1 METPSL
7 NSPTPQLDGHLP
19 NHEGGLMLS
28 TDNNAASQVLDGF
41 KAWEAES
48 CRLHSDVASVF
59 DLACGMLREDSGW
72 ILVAV
77 APAKDYNREETNA
90 LTLGA
95 CRALRGINVPNGFYV
110 TRKLES
116 RSTVLDIRHVR
127 IERFGE
133 EPTEESVAFENVK
146 RHLPGDVIHLNAIGF
161 FSVPGKSPLDWDSSI
176 ALPTDGN
183 DIGSIRIASSL
194 SGAVPSVAML
204 EQASATLV
212 DEAKK
217 PVDEL
222 ADLLCRKP
230 ISDAQI
236 TRKAIMTFSHTD

>member
-1 METPSL
+1 
-7 NSPTPQLDGHLP
+7 
-19 NHEGGLMLS
+19 MLS

-133 EPTEESVAFENVK
+133 GADGRECRIRKCEETPSRRCHSPECNW
-146 RHLPGDVIHLNAIGF
+146 LL
-161 FSVPGKSPLDWDSSI
+161 FSTRQISS
-176 ALPTDGN
+176 
-183 DIGSIRIASSL
+183 
-194 SGAVPSVAML
+194 
-204 EQASATLV
+204 
-212 DEAKK
+212 
-217 PVDEL
+217 
-222 ADLLCRKP
+222 
-230 ISDAQI
+230 
-236 TRKAIMTFSHTD
+236 